1 MIDKIKPL
9 TSPEAHWL
17 KHMLFNKEFGLF
29 DHTDKALTRQN
40 PLAVIRAFPK
50 ENYLATSTLFD
61 VASRFRENKI
71 HERFK
76 IDFEQYL
83 DLPRPRSMLY
93 DRISRE
99 YFYVAEEKER
109 EEAAEIERRLR
120 EASK

>member
-1 MIDKIKPL
+1 
-9 TSPEAHWL
+9 
-17 KHMLFNKEFGLF
+17 MLFNKEFGLF

-109 EEAAEIERRLR
+109 EEAVEIERRLR